1 MGIRLVHE
9 DSARYAAGP
18 GARRLAAVPPPLPPM
33 PPRRAGVHW
42 PWVLLAGAVT
52 WLLVGGA
59 LAATCLLLHPIESR
73 RGGPAAVVVAPSRF
87 APPAAPQRPVKPAG
101 SPAAA
106 ASKAIEN
113 RPAAPARPAPLSAP
127 PALPSSERLLADTP
141 PDFKNY
147 GTQVD
152 FLDSPAEAAR
162 LAVRERKLCF
172 VLHLSGNFEDAK
184 FT

>member
-1 MGIRLVHE
+1 
-9 DSARYAAGP
+9 
-18 GARRLAAVPPPLPPM
+18 
-33 PPRRAGVHW
+33 
-42 PWVLLAGAVT
+42 VLLAGAVT

-87 APPAAPQRPVKPAG
+87 APPATSASPPAAPQRPVKPAG